1 LLSFSLLLKYR
12 VLSDKK
18 KRTSINTNIKY
29 KLKKKIVYKNEQKQF
44 ITVKYGLI
52 FIYKKSKLLKNS
64 KIEKIHENIKKN
76 KENQLKKK
84 LVNKYIS
91 VMFTMLLYKND

>member
-1 LLSFSLLLKYR
+1 MLSFSLLLKYR

-64 KIEKIHENIKKN
+64 KIEKIHENIKKKTRKIN
-76 KENQLKKK
+76 LKK
-84 LVNKYIS
+84 IS
-91 VMFTMLLYKND
+91 K